1 MPSGGGDKGGGGGG
15 GGGWAKRGLSFAGR
29 GGLGIALGAGGGG
42 GAGSGGVK
50 KGVAKFKKGLRK
62 ASPFGARSKGSGKGD
77 GAAVVMSEVGV
88 DNAGPQTVRCA
99 QL

>member
-15 GGGWAKRGLSFAGR
+15 SGGWTKRGLSFAGS

-50 KGVAKFKKGLRK
+50 KGVAKLKKGLRK
-62 ASPFGARSKGSGKGD
+62 ASPFGARPKGSGKGD
-77 GAAVVMSEVGV
+77 GAAVVMSGVGV
-88 DNAGPQTVRCA
+88 DNAGPRTVRCV